1 MKKIYSVL
9 LISVLLSGCGYQYE
23 RGRDRES
30 AGTLQQKR
38 DVLLKWTPFTVN
50 NRHPGDPSNVY
61 EARRNYIG
69 HGEESDEFLSGLIS
83 QCYNSTS
90 DLCAY
95 DYYVN
100 AANAE
105 NEKIIAEQTK
115 VANEYK
121 QQAISER
128 SKKLPVK
135 KGDLFYC
142 KVAFNPSLERTD
154 SGIRVGV
161 KDNIDTV
168 GFIFSN
174 GYKLISPVLKVVDE
188 ASGIRAGQTDDKAI
202 TVIASYDGNSYSIDT
217 YNNYILRQFSRGIII
232 DTEQTE
238 HAGRI
243 DAYDCT
249 KG

>member
-9 LISVLLSGCGYQYE
+9 LISLLLSGCGYQYE
-23 RGRDRES
+23 RSRDRES

-50 NRHPGDPSNVY
+50 NRHPGDPSNIY

-105 NEKIIAEQTK
+105 NK
-115 VANEYK
+115 
-121 QQAISER
+121 
-128 SKKLPVK
+128 KKLLQNKLKSPMSINSKLYLSEVK
-135 KGDLFYC
+135 SYQYK
-142 KVAFNPSLERTD
+142 KVICF
-154 SGIRVGV
+154 IV
-161 KDNIDTV
+161 K
-168 GFIFSN
+168 
-174 GYKLISPVLKVVDE
+174 
-188 ASGIRAGQTDDKAI
+188 
-202 TVIASYDGNSYSIDT
+202 
-217 YNNYILRQFSRGIII
+217 
-232 DTEQTE
+232 
-238 HAGRI
+238 
-243 DAYDCT
+243 
-249 KG
+249 